1 MNPLKVLVLA
11 TLALALVP
19 AASAQDSAVW
29 EPGVKVVT
37 TSEDP
42 FLNTPRASGRAS
54 FVYLSPTGD
63 GTILGDT
70 LEADSAWGGSLGWE
84 WRCGHWVGIDLN
96 AIYAKHDIEVVG
108 SGKVGDTAFVPITL
122 GLNVHVTP
130 EKSPVDVFLGPFF
143 GYALFDDIET
153 QVDGFTLKSD
163 VDSSFIYG
171 VNLGIEVPAPKR
183 GWAFFAAVKYI
194 VADYDADLTVDGADA
209 GDLRLDVDP
218 WVGQLGI
225 AYRY

>member
-1 MNPLKVLVLA
+1 MNSLKVLVLA

-19 AASAQDSAVW
+19 AASAQESAVW
-29 EPGVKVVT
+29 EPSVKVVT

-42 FLNTPRASGRAS
+42 FLDTPHASGRAS
-54 FVYLSPTGD
+54 LVYISPSGATD
-63 GTILGDT
+63 VLDWT

-96 AIYAKHDIEVVG
+96 AIYAKHDIEAVG
-108 SGKVGDTAFVPITL
+108 LGKVGDTAFVPVTL

-130 EKSPVDVFLGPFF
+130 VKSPVDVFLGPFF

-153 QVDGFTLKSD
+153 RVDGYTLKSD
-163 VDSSFIYG
+163 VGSSFVYG

-194 VADYDADLTVDGADA
+194 VADYDADLTLDGADA
-209 GDLRLDVDP
+209 GNLGLAIDP